1 MKVSTALIL
10 CAGLGKRLSPLTI
23 TNPKPLIKL
32 KNITILEKCINMIID
47 LGIKK
52 ILLNTFHL
60 ENQIIEFFKNKKFPI
75 DIQIIEDGQKIL
87 DTGGGILNMIEHS
100 QDNDFMIFN
109 PDTLWDKEYIE
120 EIKKMEDFYFSN
132 NLNNIL
138 LLTNKK
144 KSFDIN
150 LKGDFNLIKNIL
162 KKNNNNDL
170 IYIGCQILNRS
181 LFEKYK
187 VNNFS
192 ISKVWDELLKKDKLN
207 GFESFNNF
215 YHLTNLETFKKL
227 QDL

>member
-75 DIQIIEDGQKIL
+75 DIQIIKDGQKIL

-144 KSFDIN
+144 KV
-150 LKGDFNLIKNIL
+150 LI
-162 KKNNNNDL
+162 
-170 IYIGCQILNRS
+170 
-181 LFEKYK
+181 
-187 VNNFS
+187 
-192 ISKVWDELLKKDKLN
+192 
-207 GFESFNNF
+207 
-215 YHLTNLETFKKL
+215 
-227 QDL
+227 